1 MKIYNAVISFGDGRP
16 FGTTIK
22 AKNGQDAQDAGFKAY
37 PGARQIRIVG
47 VVAQD
52 QQQVPLQQLMYSHP
66 LFTDV

>member
-1 MKIYNAVISFGDGRP
+1 MKTYNAVISFGDGRP

-37 PGARQIRIVG
+37 PGARQIRIVN
-47 VVAQD
+47 VAFED
-52 QQQVPLQQLMYSHP
+52 QPQVSTHQLMYSHP

>member
-1 MKIYNAVISFGDGRP
+1 MKTYNAVISFGDGRP

-47 VVAQD
+47 VASED
-52 QQQVPLQQLMYSHP
+52 QPGVPLQQLMYSHP

>member
-37 PGARQIRIVG
+37 PGARQVRIAG
-47 VVAQD
+47 VVAED
-52 QQQVPLQQLMYSHP
+52 RPQVPLRQLMYSHP

>member
-1 MKIYNAVISFGDGRP
+1 MKTFNAVISFGDGRP

-22 AKNGQDAQDAGFKAY
+22 AKSGQDAQDAGFKAY

-47 VVAQD
+47 VVFED
-52 QQQVPLQQLMYSHP
+52 QPKVPLQQLMYSHP